1 MVYGCLWVAFF
12 LFLLPDLLGVCRVHE
27 VSGGLEGF
35 IGAELYGLLG
45 TIMHDPLWAV
55 DWGLPRNA
63 GLTTMSMI
71 ISTLAKSLN
80 QWIYIRYPIFGNL
93 HCQVLGWPTG
103 EWRCWSPLRVV
114 FFGFNLRTWTCTFA
128 RRPLRIRPGP
138 RGSTLRIFGKQ
149 KGWQRWNFWLKMS
162 IRSSLL
168 LIMVLWLFW
177 ERSGT
182 LLILHP
188 CRLQC
193 WCGRGLHR
201 PSHVAA
207 MAVRWDSL
215 HKDDQWSRPIN
226 DYHRIP

>member
-80 QWIYIRYPIFGNL
+80 QWIYIYGIQFLETCIARCLVGQRVNEGAGPHWGSSFLVSTWGPGHALL
-93 HCQVLGWPTG
+93 HGDLCGSVRGPEAPLSGSLGSKRVGKDGISGSRCLYEVHCCSLWYFDCSENVL
-103 EWRCWSPLRVV
+103 V
-114 FFGFNLRTWTCTFA
+114 
-128 RRPLRIRPGP
+128 
-138 RGSTLRIFGKQ
+138 
-149 KGWQRWNFWLKMS
+149 
-162 IRSSLL
+162 
-168 LIMVLWLFW
+168 
-177 ERSGT
+177 
-182 LLILHP
+182 
-188 CRLQC
+188 
-193 WCGRGLHR
+193 
-201 PSHVAA
+201 PS
-207 MAVRWDSL
+207 
-215 HKDDQWSRPIN
+215 
-226 DYHRIP
+226 